1 MSLFF
6 LPFFHHFCPMMNQ
19 LQSRQWAMFVLLIG
33 IAAISRALPHPPNF
47 TPIGGMA
54 LFAGAV
60 MPHLAVAL
68 LLPLA
73 SLIIGDYLFLGG
85 GYEGSWVVYLSFAM
99 ITLFGRLGLK
109 HFNQPLRI
117 FGSALLASLF
127 FFITTNLAVW
137 YGSNFYTQD
146 FAGLTTCYTM
156 ALPFFGN
163 SIAGDVFFSA
173 FFFASWKWIAR
184 PNNQSVTNQVV

>member
-1 MSLFF
+1 
-6 LPFFHHFCPMMNQ
+6 
-19 LQSRQWAMFVLLIG
+19 MFVVLIG
-33 IAAISRALPHPPNF
+33 IAAITRALPHPPNF

-60 MPHLAVAL
+60 MPHLAVAII
-68 LLPLA
+68 LPLA

-85 GYEGSWVVYLSFAM
+85 GYEGSWVVYLSFAA

-109 HFNQPLRI
+109 NFNQPLRI

-137 YGSNFYTQD
+137 YGSSFYSQD
-146 FAGLTTCYTM
+146 LTGLTSCYTM

-163 SIAGDVFFSA
+163 SIAGDIFFSA
-173 FFFASWKWIAR
+173 FFFAAWKWFAR
-184 PNNQSVTNQVV
+184 PTEQSAIKSIS

>member
-1 MSLFF
+1 
-6 LPFFHHFCPMMNQ
+6 MMNK

-33 IAAISRALPHPPNF
+33 IAAVSRALPHPPNF

-60 MPHLAVAL
+60 MPHLAIAL

-73 SLIIGDYLFLGG
+73 SLILGDYLFLGG
-85 GYEGSWVVYLSFAM
+85 TYEGSWVVYSSFAL
-99 ITLFGRLGLK
+99 ITLFGRLSLK
-109 HFNQPLRI
+109 NFNQPVRI
-117 FGSALLASLF
+117 LGSALMASLF

-137 YGSNFYTQD
+137 YGSSFYSQD
-146 FAGLTTCYTM
+146 LTGLTTCFTM
-156 ALPFFGN
+156 AIPFFGN

-173 FFFASWKWIAR
+173 FFFAAWKWLAR
-184 PNNQSVTNQVV
+184 PSLQAVPEKNS